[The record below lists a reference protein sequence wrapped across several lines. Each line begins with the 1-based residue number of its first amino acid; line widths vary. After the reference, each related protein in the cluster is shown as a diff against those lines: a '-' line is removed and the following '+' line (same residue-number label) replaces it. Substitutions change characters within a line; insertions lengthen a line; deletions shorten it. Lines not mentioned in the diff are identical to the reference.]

1 LAESSKPLIQIFSDI
16 IIQTTPL
23 GMGEKEGVNP
33 LAFYQFKGTEL
44 LYDMVYV
51 PEKTAFIQEGIKAGC
66 SWISG
71 KSMLF
76 HQGFR
81 QFELFTGK
89 SYPESLKSQFIKK
102 D

>member
-1 LAESSKPLIQIFSDI
+1 
-16 IIQTTPL
+16 
-23 GMGEKEGVNP
+23 
-33 LAFYQFKGTEL
+33 
-44 LYDMVYV
+44 MVYV

-81 QFELFTGK
+81 QFELFTG
-89 SYPESLKSQFIKK
+89 SLILNH
-102 D
+102 